1 MIFLA
6 RLMMV
11 LCFFAAP
18 AFGWI
23 MTRGLLAIRDDYGI
37 GVCVFA
43 AVAQMP
49 IWYGLALLIDN
60 REAQDRLRQPGQPDR
75 AQR

>member
-1 MIFLA
+1 MILLA

-18 AFGWI
+18 AFVWI
-23 MTRGLLAIRDDYGI
+23 LTRGILEIRDDYGI

-43 AVAQMP
+43 VIAQMP
-49 IWYGLALLIDN
+49 IWFGLALLIDS
-60 REAQDRLRQPGQPDR
+60 REAQDRLRQPDQPDR
-75 AQR
+75 APR

>member
-1 MIFLA
+1 MVFLA

-23 MTRGLLAIRDDYGI
+23 VLRGVLAIRDDYGI
-37 GVCVFA
+37 GV
-43 AVAQMP
+43 
-49 IWYGLALLIDN
+49 L
-60 REAQDRLRQPGQPDR
+60 RLRRSSPDAYLVR
-75 AQR
+75 ACVADR